1 MNSSNDQDVN
11 FGELRDEF
19 SRYSRQTRF
28 APIGVAGQR
37 RLAGSSAIVIGCGA
51 LGSVIAESLV
61 RAGIGRLRIVDRDF
75 LELHN
80 LQRQV
85 LYTESDVDAGL
96 PKSIAAASHLRQ
108 INSSVGIDPVVAD
121 VDHRNIRSL
130 ADGADIVVDGSD
142 NFEIRFLINDY
153 SLATKTPWV
162 YGGCI
167 GAEGQSMTIVPGE
180 TACLRCLMSDG
191 PPPPGT
197 TPGCDI
203 AGVVGPIVHVIA
215 SIQSM
220 EALKL
225 LTGNQAAINR
235 GLTIVDLWNGRMRQM
250 DLSSLRNKDACP
262 ACRGDYEWLA
272 GKHATQTALLC
283 GRNSVQ
289 IRGSVAA
296 SIDLSAMADRLA
308 NSGTVSVN
316 EYLLKLDLGDYQLTV
331 FPDARAIITG
341 TDDLGKARSLYAQ
354 WIGSS
359 AKL

>member
-1 MNSSNDQDVN
+1 MNPPVN
-11 FGELRDEF
+11 QKSKSDEF
-19 SRYSRQTRF
+19 PDDFARYSRQIRF
-28 APIGVAGQR
+28 GPIGVAGQR
-37 RLAGSSAIVIGCGA
+37 KLSGSAAVVIGCGA
-51 LGSVIAESLV
+51 LGSVIADSLV
-61 RAGIGRLRIVDRDF
+61 RAGIGKLRLVDRDF

-85 LYTESDVDAGL
+85 LYTESDVASGL

-108 INSSVGIDPVVAD
+108 INSSVEIEPVVAD

-130 ADGADIVVDGSD
+130 ADGCDIVVDGSD
-142 NFEIRFLINDY
+142 NFEVRFLINDY

-162 YGGCI
+162 YGGCL

-180 TACLRCLMSDG
+180 TACLRCMMSDG

-203 AGVVGPIVHVIA
+203 AGVVGPIVNVIA
-215 SIQSM
+215 SIESM
-220 EALKL
+220 EAIKL
-225 LTGNQAAINR
+225 LSGNQGAINR
-235 GLTIVDLWNGRMRQM
+235 GLTIVDLWNGRTRQM
-250 DLSSLRNKDACP
+250 DLTALRSRDACP
-262 ACRGDYEWLA
+262 ACRGEFEWLA
-272 GKHATQTALLC
+272 GKYATQTALLC

-289 IRGSVAA
+289 IRGSAAA
-296 SIDLSAMADRLA
+296 SIDLPAMADRLA

-341 TDDLGKARSLYAQ
+341 TDDIGKARSLYAQ
-354 WIGSS
+354 WVGS
-359 AKL
+359 